1 MIIILNKLRD
11 IIPKKYRK
19 EIKKNLYEIEN
30 KESLSELEQ
39 AENDEYLRKLLVR
52 DLNNKENIIPMIVII
67 LITMK

>member
-11 IIPKKYRK
+11 ILPKKYRK